1 MKDFFPRIR
10 SSVTES
16 VVTATGAEGKKS
28 IFRFFKVPVMES
40 NQNEKERDGR
50 ERRKRERMIR
60 KGGAWR
66 GGVKKEGRGERERV

>member
-28 IFRFFKVPVMES
+28 IFFKVPVMES
-40 NQNEKERDGR
+40 NQNEKERDRR